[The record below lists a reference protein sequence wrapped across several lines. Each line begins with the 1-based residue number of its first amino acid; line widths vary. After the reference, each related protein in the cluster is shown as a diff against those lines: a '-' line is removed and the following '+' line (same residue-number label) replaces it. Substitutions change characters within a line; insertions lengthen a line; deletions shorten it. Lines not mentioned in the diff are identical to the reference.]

1 MEVRVRISRDGALS
15 PLRVLSLMTNDVRRR
30 SHTHECCLKRLRRL
44 AVGRGI
50 DEAAPRR
57 VGGGEV
63 PEVEHVRAEL
73 FDG

>member
-1 MEVRVRISRDGALS
+1 MMLGVASTR
-15 PLRVLSLMTNDVRRR
+15 TNAA
-30 SHTHECCLKRLRRL
+30 SQGLRRL
-44 AVGRGI
+44 AVGHGI

>member
-1 MEVRVRISRDGALS
+1 
-15 PLRVLSLMTNDVRRR
+15 MTNDVRRR